1 MSLNVT
7 RCPNCGS
14 TFNFSP
20 RQLESSGGRA
30 RCGACLHIFH
40 PAEHLANP
48 GRGEEPAGSVF
59 IGRAPEEYSAADAPA
74 EPTADLFSE
83 AATVTATEPA
93 QEPDPLEQMAPD
105 TPPDPP
111 IAVSVAAGA
120 EFREKFE
127 ILPRRERL
135 APRPFKP
142 AIKRPPAK
150 RFSWGAFVAQATL
163 ALLLLVLLA
172 AQYLWRNL
180 PVLSQ
185 VDWLRPGY
193 ALVCARAGC
202 ELPPFSAIER
212 IESSNADLLAH
223 PDHPDAWLLRVG
235 ILNTAQF
242 AQAFP
247 VLVLRFTSADGGA
260 MALREFAPAEYL
272 NPEMP
277 AGSLL
282 LPDSPVEIALGVV
295 NPGPRTANFEVGF
308 RSFE

>member
-7 RCPNCGS
+7 CCPNCGS

-48 GRGEEPAGSVF
+48 GREEEPADSVF
-59 IGRAPEEYSAADAPA
+59 IGRAPEEYA
-74 EPTADLFSE
+74 TADLLSE
-83 AATVTATEPA
+83 AATATATEPTQA
-93 QEPDPLEQMAPD
+93 PEPQEQIVID

-111 IAVSVAAGA
+111 VSGPAAGT

-127 ILPRRERL
+127 VLPQQERT
-135 APRPFKP
+135 APRQFKP
-142 AIKRPPAK
+142 AIKIPPAK
-150 RFSWGAFVAQATL
+150 RFSWGTFAAQAAL
-163 ALLLLVLLA
+163 ALSLLVLLT

-180 PVLSQ
+180 PALSQ

-202 ELPPFSAIER
+202 ELPPFSAIDR
-212 IESSNADLLAH
+212 IESSSADLLAH
-223 PDHPDAWLLRVG
+223 PNHPDAWLLTVQ

-242 AQAFP
+242 PQAFP
-247 VLVLRFTSADGGA
+247 VLILRFTSADGGA

-272 NPEMP
+272 SPEMP

-282 LPDSPVEIALGVV
+282 FPDSPVEISLGVV
-295 NPGPRTANFEVGF
+295 NPGPRTANFDISF

>member
-30 RCGACLHIFH
+30 RCGACLQIFH

-59 IGRAPEEYSAADAPA
+59 VGRAPEEYSAADVPTEA
-74 EPTADLFSE
+74 TADLFSE
-83 AATVTATEPA
+83 AVRPRATEPVRKP
-93 QEPDPLEQMAPD
+93 EPLERMAPD
-105 TPPDPP
+105 TPPVPAP
-111 IAVSVAAGA
+111 ATAGA
-120 EFREKFE
+120 DLRERFE
-127 ILPRRERL
+127 IPPQQERM
-135 APRPFKP
+135 APGAFKP
-142 AIKRPPAK
+142 AIKSPPEK
-150 RFSWGAFVAQATL
+150 RFSWGAFVAQTTL

-185 VDWLRPGY
+185 VDRLRPGY

-212 IESSNADLLAH
+212 IESRNADLLAH
-223 PDHPDAWLLRVG
+223 PDHPDAWLLRVE
-235 ILNTAQF
+235 ILNAAQF

-272 NPEMP
+272 GPEMP
-277 AGSLL
+277 ADSLL

-295 NPGPRTANFEVGF
+295 NPGRRTANFEVSF
-308 RSFE
+308 RSLE

>member
-40 PAEHLANP
+40 PAKNLANP
-48 GRGEEPAGSVF
+48 DRGEEPAGSVF
-59 IGRAPEEYSAADAPA
+59 IGRAPEEYSAVDTPA

-83 AATVTATEPA
+83 APRSTATEPTQA
-93 QEPDPLEQMAPD
+93 PEPLEQTAAD
-105 TPPDPP
+105 TPPNPP
-111 IAVSVAAGA
+111 ISGPAAGA

-127 ILPRRERL
+127 VLPQQERT
-135 APRPFKP
+135 APRQFKP
-142 AIKRPPAK
+142 AIKSPPAK
-150 RFSWGAFVAQATL
+150 RFSRGTFVAQTAL

-193 ALVCARAGC
+193 ALVCAGAGC

-212 IESSNADLLAH
+212 IESRNADLLAH
-223 PDHPDAWLLRVG
+223 PDHPDAWLLRVE

-272 NPEMP
+272 GPEMP
-277 AGSLL
+277 ADSLL